1 MRHLTGSRK
10 RKKATVAVVV
20 VLLLWSCWFGWREVS
35 RSPSLSESGLASS
48 LSWPDFA
55 EDGFF
60 IHRFLDPVAPAS
72 SNEDE
77 DGLAGLPENPAIT
90 ETFSNHSIDS
100 RGGSTEPTGWLHS
113 PALAAVDRER
123 ILESVFGDAR
133 EEEGPEIDE
142 AIDSAI
148 QSCARNRSLDLVFD
162 TSFRMEAGSPFV
174 FSGDRIIDLTD
185 EVIATLSKQSNLP
198 AKTPDDPQ
206 RTVTKSL

>member
-1 MRHLTGSRK
+1 MRQVTGSRK

-20 VLLLWSCWFGWREVS
+20 VLLLWSGWFGWREVS
-35 RSPSLSESGLASS
+35 RSPSLSEGGLASS
-48 LSWPDFA
+48 HAWPDFV
-55 EDGFF
+55 EDAFF
-60 IHRFLDPVAPAS
+60 IHRFLDPVPPAS

-77 DGLAGLPENPAIT
+77 DGLAGLPENPAIP

-100 RGGSTEPTGWLHS
+100 RGGSTESTGWLHS

-133 EEEGPEIDE
+133 EEEGPGIDE

-148 QSCARNRSLDLVFD
+148 RSCARNRSLDLVFD

-185 EVIATLSKQSNLP
+185 EVIATLLKQSNLP
-198 AKTPDDPQ
+198 AKTPDDPH